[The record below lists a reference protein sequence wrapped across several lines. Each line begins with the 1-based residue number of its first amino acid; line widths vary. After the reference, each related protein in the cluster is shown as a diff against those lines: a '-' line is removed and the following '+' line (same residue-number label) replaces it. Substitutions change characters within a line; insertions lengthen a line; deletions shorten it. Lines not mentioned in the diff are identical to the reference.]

1 MKTQAVIVLSVLA
14 VAGTAGGA
22 MAVNS
27 GTLATIDHGS
37 LSNATQVLVASPA
50 PSVPTTTNT
59 NTNTDT
65 AGTTT
70 TVASPSASPSP
81 SMVDPVV
88 EPTPTASPV
97 YKESAPEKIEP
108 TEAPKAVETPEPKS
122 TPEAT
127 KSPEPSS
134 TPEAT
139 PSPTSTPEAD
149 D

>member
-59 NTNTDT
+59 NTNTNT
-65 AGTTT
+65 TGTTT
-70 TVASPSASPSP
+70 TLSSPSPSP

-88 EPTPTASPV
+88 EPSPTASPV

-134 TPEAT
+134 TPEST
-139 PSPTSTPEAD
+139 PSPTKTPEAD